1 MLIIS
6 IGWYESGAVG
16 TEQLTPCDL
25 ETGGRVFLVLHR
37 LLRLSTKRFIIET

>member
-25 ETGGRVFLVLHR
+25 ETGGRVIFVIFCENTCTCQPKGL
-37 LLRLSTKRFIIET
+37 